1 MELLQLLYGTN
12 IIRIEDE
19 VKRIATSYAGDLDDF
34 NFTRLNLKETSV
46 EAVVEEAQT
55 LPFLTD
61 RKVLVIEDSYIFTAA
76 KSTGS
81 VNHNI
86 DLLLDYLSKKNDDT
100 MILFT
105 VYTEKL
111 DNRKKVTKVLKDKG
125 KVTEINEMTERE
137 LSLYVESVLNQENI
151 EIHSEA
157 LELLLERTSYK
168 YENVHNELSKLLLYT
183 DGDINLEDVK
193 EVVSITLEQNV
204 FLLTEFILKNEK
216 DKAVQLGRE
225 LILQKEEPMKL
236 LHLII
241 GQFRLFYQVKILN
254 QQGYQED
261 NIAKSLK
268 VHPYRVKL
276 ALRHVRKFP
285 LESLLSKMMLCRD
298 IDYKFKSSYLDRNT
312 LFELFILEI

>member
-183 DGDINLEDVK
+183 DGDITLEDVK
-193 EVVSITLEQNV
+193 EVVSISLEQNV

>member
-1 MELLQLLYGTN
+1 MELLQLMYGTN

-19 VKRIATSYAGDLDDF
+19 VKKIAKSYAGDLDDF
-34 NFTRLNLKETSV
+34 NFTRLNLKETPI
-46 EAVVEEAQT
+46 EMVVEEAQT

-61 RKVLVIEDSYIFTAA
+61 RKVLVIEDAFIFTAA
-76 KSTGS
+76 KGTGS
-81 VNHNI
+81 VSHNI
-86 DLLLDYLSKKNDDT
+86 DLLLDYLTKKNDDT

-137 LSLYVESVLNQENI
+137 LSLYVESVLNKENI
-151 EIHSEA
+151 EIHSKA

-183 DGDINLEDVK
+183 DGDITLEDV
-193 EVVSITLEQNV
+193 EDVVSISLEQNV

-285 LESLLSKMMLCRD
+285 LENLLSKMMLCRD

>member
-1 MELLQLLYGTN
+1 MELLQLMYGTN

-19 VKRIATSYAGDLDDF
+19 VKKIAKSYAGDLDDF
-34 NFTRLNLKETSV
+34 NFTRLNLKETSI
-46 EAVVEEAQT
+46 ETVVEEAQT

-61 RKVLVIEDSYIFTAA
+61 RKVLVIDDALIFTAN
-76 KSTGS
+76 KNTGS

-86 DLLLDYLSKKNDDT
+86 DLLLDYLTKKNDDT

-111 DNRKKVTKVLKDKG
+111 DNRKKLTKVLKEKG

-183 DGDINLEDVK
+183 DGDITLEDVK
-193 EVVSITLEQNV
+193 EVVSISLEQNV

-216 DKAVQLGRE
+216 EKAVQLGRE

-254 QQGYQED
+254 QQGYQEA
-261 NIAKSLK
+261 NIAKALK

-285 LESLLSKMMLCRD
+285 LENLLSKMMLCRD

>member
-183 DGDINLEDVK
+183 DGDITLEDVK

>member
-1 MELLQLLYGTN
+1 MELLHLMYGTN

-19 VKRIATSYAGDLDDF
+19 VKKIAKSYAGELDDF
-34 NFTRLNLKETSV
+34 NFTRMNLKETPI
-46 EAVVEEAQT
+46 EAVIEEAQT

-61 RKVLVIEDSYIFTAA
+61 RKVLVVEDAFIFTAA

-81 VNHNI
+81 VNQNI
-86 DLLLDYLSKKNDDT
+86 DLLIDYLSKKNDDT
-100 MILFT
+100 MILFK
-105 VYTEKL
+105 VFTEKL
-111 DNRKKVTKVLKDKG
+111 DNRKKVTKVLKEKG
-125 KVTEINEMTERE
+125 KVTEINDMTERE
-137 LSLYVESVLNQENI
+137 LSLYVDSVLNQENI
-151 EIHSEA
+151 EIHTDA

-168 YENVHNELSKLLLYT
+168 YENVHNELTKLLLYT
-183 DGDINLEDVK
+183 DRDITYQDV
-193 EVVSITLEQNV
+193 EAVVSISLEQNV
-204 FLLTEFILKNEK
+204 FLLTEYILKNEK
-216 DKAVQLGRE
+216 DRAVKLGRE

-285 LESLLSKMMLCRD
+285 VESLLEKMLLCRD